1 MRIDFGGAGGIAFGQ
16 RCLSALQQILFL
28 CADGALGEAFK
39 ECHHLT
45 LRQRT
50 HESVDRLT
58 VGECNDR
65 GNRLNAHLA
74 RNRWML
80 VDVHLRE
87 LHFAFCGLDRFFENR
102 RELLAR
108 AAPRRPEIHED
119 RLVLG
124 LLYDVLHEALR
135 GRLLDHVGCHRCCPA
150 ILQHF

>member
-1 MRIDFGGAGGIAFGQ
+1 MGIDFGSAGGVAFGQ
-16 RCLSALQQILFL
+16 RSLSALQQILFV
-28 CADGALGEAFK
+28 CADCTLGEAFK

-65 GNRLNAHLA
+65 RNRLNAHLA

-102 RELLAR
+102 CELLAR
-108 AAPRRPEIHED
+108 AAPRRPEIHEH
-119 RLVLG
+119 RLVFG
-124 LLYDVLHEALR
+124 LLYDILHEALR
-135 GRLLDHVGCHRCCPA
+135 GRLLDNVGCHRCCPA